1 MTKLY
6 GRAIESFGLLA
17 DLLLAG
23 GLAVGWFLLCGIAV
37 LLANFSGFA
46 VVGNFAIAVIFGSL
60 VLLMCGALRLARK
73 TGYEAGQ
80 GKGTSATAAVPPG
93 DSTGGA

>member
-6 GRAIESFGLLA
+6 GRAIASFGLLA

-23 GLAVGWFLLCGIAV
+23 CLAVGWFMLCGLAV
-37 LLANFSGFA
+37 LLADFSGFA
-46 VVGNFAIAVIFGSL
+46 VVGNAAIAVIFGSL

-73 TGYEAGQ
+73 TGYQAGHRE
-80 GKGTSATAAVPPG
+80 GRDVAGATDGAA
-93 DSTGGA
+93 ARK